1 MLSSFSLL
9 KDTTKR
15 MFPKVNKRLLHYNSE
30 VAAKL
35 STSPYKPVIVVGGG
49 HAGIEAAAGS
59 ARTGVP
65 TTLVTPKWENIGTTS
80 CNPAF
85 GRHRKRYIA

>member
-1 MLSSFSLL
+1 MFARIV
-9 KDTTKR
+9 KR
-15 MFPKVNKRLLHYNSE
+15 SLHYNPE
-30 VAAKL
+30 VANKL
-35 STSPYKPVIVVGGG
+35 STSPYHPVIVVGGG
-49 HAGIEAAAGS
+49 HAGIEAATGS
-59 ARTGVP
+59 ARTGVS

>member
-1 MLSSFSLL
+1 MFFKTL
-9 KDTTKR
+9 KR
-15 MFPKVNKRLLHYNSE
+15 SLHYNSE
-30 VAAKL
+30 VALKL
-35 STSPYKPVIVVGGG
+35 SASPYHPVIVVGGG
-49 HAGIEAAAGS
+49 HAGIEAATGS
-59 ARTGVP
+59 ARTGVL